1 MDRFIE
7 FVRELFSIFPE
18 YLKSNM
24 DRFIAKSYTQPTIF
38 QNDLKSNMDRF
49 IVYRLACSQF

>member
-1 MDRFIE
+1 MGTTLTD
-7 FVRELFSIFPE
+7 
-18 YLKSNM
+18 LKSNM

-49 IVYRLACSQF
+49 IGCLAIEKFCFY